1 VVQHRT
7 SDLQARVRPAD
18 SPDRRTSGVATLVL
32 IAAIALGFAAVSAHA
47 QSSFPNRPIRVV
59 SPFPAGAVS
68 DISLRILAD
77 RVGARLNTQMIVQNQ
92 PSGGG
97 IVAAREALS
106 APADGY
112 TLALLSNATAVSAA
126 LFKHLPFDPLADF
139 VPVSGMSDFAY
150 LFLTNYQ
157 SNLHTLPDFLA
168 AARAKPGAMNVGT
181 SDAGTTPY
189 LTALRFKKAAGI
201 DFTIVPFHG
210 ASELIVALLRN
221 DVDVVINAYGA
232 YRQSLAD
239 KQLRAIAT
247 TTASR
252 SAFLPDVPT
261 MQEAG
266 VPNFEVSSWNGVF
279 ASAHTPAPLVDRLA
293 QEIRAALA
301 EPDLANKF
309 HDLGI
314 EVWPAAGAELS
325 ARMRSEI
332 GRWNRVVDEAGI
344 ERQ

>member
-1 VVQHRT
+1 M
-7 SDLQARVRPAD
+7 LGARRV
-18 SPDRRTSGVATLVL
+18 VATLFTV
-32 IAAIALGFAAVSAHA
+32 AITLGFVAASADA
-47 QSSFPNRPIRVV
+47 QSSFPSRPIRVI

-97 IVAAREALS
+97 VVAAREALS
-106 APADGY
+106 AQADGY
-112 TLALLSNATAVSAA
+112 TLALLSNATAVSTAM
-126 LFKHLPFDPLADF
+126 FKHLPFDPLADF

-157 SNLHTLPDFLA
+157 SKLHSLRDFLA
-168 AARAKPGAMNVGT
+168 AARTKPGVMNVGT

-189 LTALRFKKAAGI
+189 LTALLFKKVAGI

-210 ASELIVALLRN
+210 ASELTVALLRN
-221 DVDVVINAYGA
+221 DVDVVINAYGG
-232 YRQSLAD
+232 YRQSVVD

-252 SAFLPDVPT
+252 SSFLPDVPT

-266 VPNFEVSSWNGVF
+266 IPNFEVSSWNGIF
-279 ASAHTPAPLVDRLA
+279 APAHTPVPVVDRLA
-293 QEIRAALA
+293 QEIRVALA
-301 EPDLANKF
+301 EPELSKKF
-309 HDLGI
+309 FDLGV
-314 EVWPAAGAELS
+314 EVWPGSAAELY
-325 ARMRSEI
+325 ARMRSEMM
-332 GRWNRVVDEAGI
+332 RWHQVVDEAGI

>member
-1 VVQHRT
+1 MMAARRKGVLAT
-7 SDLQARVRPAD
+7 SF
-18 SPDRRTSGVATLVL
+18 LV
-32 IAAIALGFAAVSAHA
+32 AAIALGFAAAAADA
-47 QSSFPNRPIRVV
+47 QSSFPSRPIRVV

-77 RVGARLNTQMIVQNQ
+77 RAGARLNTQMIVQNQ

-97 IVAAREALS
+97 VVAARDVLS

-126 LFKHLPFDPLADF
+126 LYKHLPFDPLADF

-157 SNLHTLPDFLA
+157 SNLRSLQDFLA
-168 AARAKPGAMNVGT
+168 AARAKPGVINVGT

-201 DFTIVPFHG
+201 DFTIIPFHG
-210 ASELIVALLRN
+210 ASELTVALLRN
-221 DVDVVINAYGA
+221 DVDVVINAYGG
-232 YRQSLAD
+232 YRQGLTD
-239 KQLRAIAT
+239 KQLRAIAI

-252 SAFLPDVPT
+252 SSFLPDVPT
-261 MQEAG
+261 MQESG
-266 VPNFEVSSWNGVF
+266 VPNFEVSSWNGIF
-279 ASAHTPAPLVDRLA
+279 APAHTPAALVDRVG

-301 EPDLANKF
+301 EPELVKKF
-309 HDLGI
+309 RDLGV
-314 EVWPAAGAELS
+314 EVWPAPAAELS

>member
-1 VVQHRT
+1 M
-7 SDLQARVRPAD
+7 LAA
-18 SPDRRTSGVATLVL
+18 LFL
-32 IAAIALGFAAVSAHA
+32 IAAIVFGFAAASAHA

-68 DISLRILAD
+68 DISLRILAE
-77 RVGARLNTQMIVQNQ
+77 RAGARLNTQMIVQNQ

-97 IVAAREALS
+97 VVAAREVLS

-150 LFLTNYQ
+150 LFITNSQ
-157 SNLHTLPDFLA
+157 SKLHTLQDFLT
-168 AARAKPGAMNVGT
+168 AARARPGALNVGT

-210 ASELIVALLRN
+210 ASELTVALLRN
-221 DVDVVINAYGA
+221 DVDVVLNAYGG
-232 YRQSLAD
+232 YRQGLAD
-239 KQLRAIAT
+239 QQLRALAI

-252 SAFLPDVPT
+252 SSFLPDVPT

-266 VPNFEVSSWNGVF
+266 LPNLEVSSWNGIF
-279 ASAHTPAPLVDRLA
+279 APAHTPAPLLDRLA

-301 EPDLANKF
+301 EPELAKKF
-309 HDLGI
+309 RDLGV
-314 EVWPAAGAELS
+314 EVWPAPAAELS